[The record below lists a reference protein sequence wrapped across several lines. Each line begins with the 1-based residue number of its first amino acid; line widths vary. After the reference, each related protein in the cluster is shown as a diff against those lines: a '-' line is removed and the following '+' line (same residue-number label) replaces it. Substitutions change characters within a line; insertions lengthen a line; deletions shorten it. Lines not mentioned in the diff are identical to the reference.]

1 MDQYVVFKSHDQFFA
16 LPVLLVKRIVETDQF
31 ISLPDVP
38 DFVLGVFEHQQHM
51 IPIIDLR
58 RKLFGEFTPTTDAT
72 KVILCEWQD
81 QHLGLFIEN
90 IVGINYLEETNYE
103 TELSQADLKRGY
115 IGKFLKFKDQVVIS
129 LKLDYLFDNN
139 QSQALTD
146 SVAELEK
153 SKEGAGD
160 TPTETD

>member
-1 MDQYVVFKSHDQFFA
+1 VEQYVVFKSHDQFFA
-16 LPVLLVKRIVETDQF
+16 LPVLLVTRVVETDQF

-38 DFVLGVFEHQQHM
+38 DFVLGVFEYQKHM

-58 RKLFGEFTPTTDAT
+58 RKLFAEFTPTTDAT
-72 KVILCEWQD
+72 KVILCDWQG

-103 TELSQADLKRGY
+103 EELSQADLKRGY

-139 QSQALTD
+139 QSQSLSD

-153 SKEGAGD
+153 VEEDADD
-160 TPTETD
+160 TPTTTD